1 MPCKDFLIKISRRC
15 QKCFLFQILLHI
27 KIEPSLCVKLSK
39 FEVRDWVN
47 RNPRQMH
54 WWDQHVE
61 DLETPDLEEICH
73 QVLDLYAQ
81 PVTATKDAL
90 VSPPPGAVPKV

>member
-1 MPCKDFLIKISRRC
+1 MLCRFPDFFFAKNGTGNVKNVLIPR
-15 QKCFLFQILLHI
+15 Q
-27 KIEPSLCVKLSK
+27 
-39 FEVRDWVN
+39 
-47 RNPRQMH
+47 PRQMH

-61 DLETPDLEEICH
+61 DLETTDLEEICH

-90 VSPPPGAVPKV
+90 VSPPPGAAPKVSHFSLFLGCAKLGY

>member
-1 MPCKDFLIKISRRC
+1 
-15 QKCFLFQILLHI
+15 
-27 KIEPSLCVKLSK
+27 
-39 FEVRDWVN
+39 
-47 RNPRQMH
+47 MH

-61 DLETPDLEEICH
+61 DLESSDLEEICH

-90 VSPPPGAVPKV
+90 VSPPPGAAPKVGLFLFTNKYCKTSNKTQPPIITEFLEITSFCVFYYTKF

>member
-1 MPCKDFLIKISRRC
+1 
-15 QKCFLFQILLHI
+15 
-27 KIEPSLCVKLSK
+27 
-39 FEVRDWVN
+39 
-47 RNPRQMH
+47 MH

-61 DLETPDLEEICH
+61 DLETTDLEEICH

-90 VSPPPGAVPKV
+90 VSPPPGAAPKVSHFHTTYI

>member
-1 MPCKDFLIKISRRC
+1 
-15 QKCFLFQILLHI
+15 
-27 KIEPSLCVKLSK
+27 
-39 FEVRDWVN
+39 
-47 RNPRQMH
+47 MH

-61 DLETPDLEEICH
+61 DLETTDLEEICH

-90 VSPPPGAVPKV
+90 VSPPPGAAPKVSYFFLVFRMRAASYAHIFHHCLSVVSNFKQSSFLE

>member
-1 MPCKDFLIKISRRC
+1 
-15 QKCFLFQILLHI
+15 
-27 KIEPSLCVKLSK
+27 
-39 FEVRDWVN
+39 
-47 RNPRQMH
+47 MH

-61 DLETPDLEEICH
+61 DLETTDLEEICH

-90 VSPPPGAVPKV
+90 VSPPPGAAPKVSHFSLFLGCGKPHKGCLNSKVYVLNCSNDLGS

>member
-1 MPCKDFLIKISRRC
+1 
-15 QKCFLFQILLHI
+15 
-27 KIEPSLCVKLSK
+27 
-39 FEVRDWVN
+39 
-47 RNPRQMH
+47 MH

-61 DLETPDLEEICH
+61 DLETTDLEEICH

-90 VSPPPGAVPKV
+90 VSPPPGAAPKVSRIRFSLVFNTQLSIFKKPVTAKKYKLRFRSQIQKYVRNALFFHNFLFL

>member
-1 MPCKDFLIKISRRC
+1 MLNPVPFPRFFFCKKRNRKCKKNVLIPR
-15 QKCFLFQILLHI
+15 Q
-27 KIEPSLCVKLSK
+27 
-39 FEVRDWVN
+39 
-47 RNPRQMH
+47 PRQMH

-61 DLETPDLEEICH
+61 DLETTDLEEICH

-90 VSPPPGAVPKV
+90 VSPPPGAAPKVSHFSLFLGCELIYIVH

>member
-1 MPCKDFLIKISRRC
+1 
-15 QKCFLFQILLHI
+15 
-27 KIEPSLCVKLSK
+27 
-39 FEVRDWVN
+39 
-47 RNPRQMH
+47 MH

-90 VSPPPGAVPKV
+90 VSPPPGAVPKVQNSRYKGLCDATFKIEKRT

>member
-1 MPCKDFLIKISRRC
+1 
-15 QKCFLFQILLHI
+15 
-27 KIEPSLCVKLSK
+27 
-39 FEVRDWVN
+39 
-47 RNPRQMH
+47 MH

-61 DLETPDLEEICH
+61 DLETTDLEEICH

-90 VSPPPGAVPKV
+90 VSPPPGAAPKVSHFSLFLGCAQPRMPIIFIIVCLLSPILSSHFFIATLSGSFQVVVMQL

>member
-1 MPCKDFLIKISRRC
+1 MNIHKKIS
-15 QKCFLFQILLHI
+15 ILNPVPFPGFFFA
-27 KIEPSLCVKLSK
+27 KNGTGNVKNVLIP
-39 FEVRDWVN
+39 RQ
-47 RNPRQMH
+47 PRQMH

-61 DLETPDLEEICH
+61 DLETTDLEEICH

-90 VSPPPGAVPKV
+90 VSPPPGAAPKVSHFFHSSKIS

>member
-1 MPCKDFLIKISRRC
+1 
-15 QKCFLFQILLHI
+15 
-27 KIEPSLCVKLSK
+27 
-39 FEVRDWVN
+39 
-47 RNPRQMH
+47 MH

-90 VSPPPGAVPKV
+90 VSPPPGAAPKVCLVF